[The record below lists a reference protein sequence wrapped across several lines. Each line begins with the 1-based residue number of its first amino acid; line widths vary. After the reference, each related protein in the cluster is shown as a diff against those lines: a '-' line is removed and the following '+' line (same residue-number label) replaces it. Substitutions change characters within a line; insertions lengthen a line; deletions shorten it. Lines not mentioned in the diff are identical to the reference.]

1 MQTHEHDLSI
11 TSFVFSGFISCKLS
25 IALRPKG
32 VAAESSPKKLAAKF
46 SVMYDIE
53 G

>member
-11 TSFVFSGFISCKLS
+11 TSFVFSGFISWLS
-25 IALRPKG
+25 IAFNQS
-32 VAAESSPKKLAAKF
+32 VAAESSPRKLAAKF
-46 SVMYDIE
+46 SVIYDIE